1 MAMRIKSED
10 CINCAA
16 CEADCPSESIAA
28 GDDTYVVNEET
39 CTECKGTH
47 DSPHCIDVCPIDG
60 CIVAAA

>member
-1 MAMRIKSED
+1 MAMKIVAAE

-16 CEADCPSESIAA
+16 CEADCPSESIAE
-28 GDDTYVVNEET
+28 GDGAYVIDAAT

-47 DSPHCIDVCPIDG
+47 DSPQCVSVCPVEG